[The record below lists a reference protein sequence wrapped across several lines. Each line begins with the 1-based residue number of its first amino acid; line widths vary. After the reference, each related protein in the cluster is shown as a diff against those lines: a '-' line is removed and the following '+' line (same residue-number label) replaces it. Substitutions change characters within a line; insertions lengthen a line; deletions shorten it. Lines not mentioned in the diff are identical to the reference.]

1 MCKGFADATE
11 KEIKELNFYCQEH
24 NTRAKN
30 MLNSKG
36 RKQKVGNSSKN
47 KENEQQEKDVKTRRA
62 RGAVVKTRGGV
73 RGTGGK
79 TRGGVQGTG
88 VKSRRSI
95 PEKGLPKQQL
105 IKRI

>member
-11 KEIKELNFYCQEH
+11 KEIKELNFYCPEH

-30 MLNSKG
+30 MLNFKG

-62 RGAVVKTRGGV
+62 RVACVKTRGGV
-73 RGTGGK
+73 R
-79 TRGGVQGTG
+79 GTG

-95 PEKGLPKQQL
+95 PETGLPKQQL